1 MIQTLSMMGKRALAT
16 IRSFTPGQM
25 AAVVFGIL
33 ALVAAGILIAR
44 LATPAMTPLYSNL
57 SAADATSITQE
68 LNTMGVGYELTD
80 GGTQIL
86 VAPGDVSTSRLAI
99 SAKGLPS
106 ASDGG
111 YTLLDKQGITTS
123 EFMQNVT
130 YQRALEGELANT
142 IKGIKGVNAAVVHIA
157 IPADSVFTKNTDK
170 PSASVLVTMSGGQ
183 TLDGEQVQAI
193 SNLVASSVPGLTTSA
208 VTITDANGA
217 LLSGGGVAGA
227 ASTQQQA
234 RMETTLAASA
244 QAMLDKVLGP
254 GKSTVNVHAD
264 LDYDQRS
271 TKSQTYAY
279 PSQIPALTNVTASES
294 YSSNGTN
301 GSGSTVV
308 GSPTPV
314 PMPGASSNASSAY
327 QKSSVTQT
335 NPIDSTVTE
344 RTGAPGAVRRLTV
357 SVLVDAAVP
366 QATVTQLQALVG
378 NAVGFDQ
385 ARGDAIQVAQVPF
398 DTSAAT
404 AAKAA
409 ADAAASADR
418 MTMIF
423 DLVRKAGI
431 ALLVL
436 GVLVMAFIA
445 IRRQRRTLLD
455 LEALEALE
463 RERQIGLATLERL
476 DQEGDDLDE
485 ETRAVAQRPTR
496 EAINA
501 ELVDFA
507 AAEPEQV
514 ARVLQ
519 SWMTK
524 G

>member
-1 MIQTLSMMGKRALAT
+1 MIQTLTMMGRRALAT

-25 AAVVFGIL
+25 AAVIFGIL

-44 LATPAMTPLYSNL
+44 LATPPMTPLYSNL

-68 LNTMGVGYELTD
+68 LATMGVGYELTD
-80 GGTQIL
+80 GGTQIM
-86 VAPGDVSTSRLAI
+86 VSPGDVATARLAI
-99 SAKGLPS
+99 NAKGLPS
-106 ASDGG
+106 ASADG

-130 YQRALEGELANT
+130 YQRALEGELAKT
-142 IKGIKGVNAAVVHIA
+142 IEAIKGVNAAVVHLA
-157 IPADSVFTKNTDK
+157 IPADSVFTTSSDK
-170 PSASVLVTMSGGQ
+170 PSASVMVTMSGGQ

-193 SNLVASSVPGLTTSA
+193 ANLVASSVPGLKTSA
-208 VTITDANGA
+208 VTVTDSNGA

-254 GKSTVNVHAD
+254 GKATVNVHAD
-264 LDYDQRS
+264 LDYDVRS

-279 PSQIPALTNVTASES
+279 PSQLPALTNVTASES

-308 GSPTPV
+308 VGSPTAVPV
-314 PMPGASSNASSAY
+314 PGASSNASSAY
-327 QKSSVTQT
+327 QKSSVSET

-344 RTGAPGAVRRLTV
+344 RTGAPGTVSRLTV

-378 NAVGFDQ
+378 NAVGFNQ

-398 DTSAAT
+398 DTTAAT
-404 AAKAA
+404 AAKASA
-409 ADAAASADR
+409 EAAASAER
-418 MTMIF
+418 MAMIF
-423 DLVRKAGI
+423 DLVRKVGVG
-431 ALLVL
+431 LLVL
-436 GVLVMAFIA
+436 GILVMAFIA

-455 LEALEALE
+455 LEALETLE
-463 RERQIGLATLERL
+463 RERQMGLATLERL
-476 DQEGDDLDE
+476 DGDDDSL
-485 ETRAVAQRPTR
+485 AVSQRPTR

-524 G
+524 S

>member
-142 IKGIKGVNAAVVHIA
+142 IKAIKGVNSAIVHIA

-170 PSASVLVTMSGGQ
+170 PSASVMVTMSGGQ

-208 VTITDANGA
+208 VTVTDANGA

-234 RMETTLAASA
+234 RMETALTASA

-264 LDYDQRS
+264 LDYDARS

-314 PMPGASSNASSAY
+314 PLPGASSNASSAY

-335 NPIDSTVTE
+335 NAVDSTVTE

-423 DLVRKAGI
+423 DLVRKLGI
-431 ALLVL
+431 GRLVL

-476 DQEGDDLDE
+476 DEEGAMDE
-485 ETRAVAQRPTR
+485 EALAVNQRPTR

>member
-1 MIQTLSMMGKRALAT
+1 MVS
-16 IRSFTPGQM
+16 
-25 AAVVFGIL
+25 
-33 ALVAAGILIAR
+33 
-44 LATPAMTPLYSNL
+44 
-57 SAADATSITQE
+57 
-68 LNTMGVGYELTD
+68 
-80 GGTQIL
+80 
-86 VAPGDVSTSRLAI
+86 PGDVSTSRLAI

-106 ASDGG
+106 ASADG

-130 YQRALEGELANT
+130 YQRALEGELAKT
-142 IKGIKGVNAAVVHIA
+142 IEAIKGVNAAVVHLA
-157 IPADSVFTKNTDK
+157 IPADSVFTKTSDK
-170 PSASVLVTMSGGQ
+170 PSASVMVTMSGGQ

-193 SNLVASSVPGLTTSA
+193 ANLVASSVPGLTTSA
-208 VTITDANGA
+208 VTVTDSNGA

-254 GKSTVNVHAD
+254 GKATVNVHAD

-279 PSQIPALTNVTASES
+279 PSQLPALTNVTASES

-308 GSPTPV
+308 GSPTAV
-314 PMPGASSNASSAY
+314 PLPGASSNASSAY
-327 QKSSVTQT
+327 QKSSVSQT

-344 RTGAPGAVRRLTV
+344 RTGAPGTVSRLTV

-366 QATVTQLQALVG
+366 QGTVTQLQALVG
-378 NAVGFDQ
+378 NAVGFNQ

-398 DTSAAT
+398 DTTAAT
-404 AAKAA
+404 AAKAS
-409 ADAAASADR
+409 ADAAASAER
-418 MTMIF
+418 MAMIF
-423 DLVRKAGI
+423 DLVRKVGI
-431 ALLVL
+431 GILVL
-436 GVLVMAFIA
+436 GILVMAFIA

-455 LEALEALE
+455 LEALETLE

-476 DQEGDDLDE
+476 DEEGDDDAL
-485 ETRAVAQRPTR
+485 AVNQRPTR

-524 G
+524 S

>member
-1 MIQTLSMMGKRALAT
+1 
-16 IRSFTPGQM
+16 
-25 AAVVFGIL
+25 
-33 ALVAAGILIAR
+33 
-44 LATPAMTPLYSNL
+44 
-57 SAADATSITQE
+57 
-68 LNTMGVGYELTD
+68 
-80 GGTQIL
+80 
-86 VAPGDVSTSRLAI
+86 
-99 SAKGLPS
+99 
-106 ASDGG
+106 
-111 YTLLDKQGITTS
+111 
-123 EFMQNVT
+123 
-130 YQRALEGELANT
+130 
-142 IKGIKGVNAAVVHIA
+142 
-157 IPADSVFTKNTDK
+157 
-170 PSASVLVTMSGGQ
+170 MSGGQ

-193 SNLVASSVPGLTTSA
+193 ANLVASSVPGLTTSA
-208 VTITDANGA
+208 VTVTDSNGA

-254 GKSTVNVHAD
+254 GKATVNVHAD

-279 PSQIPALTNVTASES
+279 PSQLPALTNVTASES

-308 GSPTPV
+308 GSPTAV
-314 PMPGASSNASSAY
+314 PLPGASSNASSAY
-327 QKSSVTQT
+327 QKSSVSQT

-344 RTGAPGAVRRLTV
+344 RTGAPGTVSRLTV

-366 QATVTQLQALVG
+366 QGTVTQLQALVG
-378 NAVGFDQ
+378 NAVGFNQ

-398 DTSAAT
+398 DTTAAT
-404 AAKAA
+404 AAKAS
-409 ADAAASADR
+409 ADAAASAER
-418 MTMIF
+418 MAMIF
-423 DLVRKAGI
+423 DLVRKVGI
-431 ALLVL
+431 GILVL
-436 GVLVMAFIA
+436 GILVMAFIA

-455 LEALEALE
+455 LEALETLE

-476 DQEGDDLDE
+476 DEEGDDDAL
-485 ETRAVAQRPTR
+485 AVNQRPTR

-524 G
+524 S

>member
-57 SAADATSITQE
+57 SAADATAITQE

-86 VAPGDVSTSRLAI
+86 VSPGDVATSRLAI
-99 SAKGLPS
+99 SAKGMPS

-142 IKGIKGVNAAVVHIA
+142 IEGIKGVNSAIVHIA

-170 PSASVLVTMSGGQ
+170 PSASVMVTMSGGQ

-193 SNLVASSVPGLTTSA
+193 SNLVAASVPGLTTSA
-208 VTITDANGA
+208 VTVTDANGA

-234 RMETTLAASA
+234 RMETSLTASA

-301 GSGSTVV
+301 GSGTTVV

-327 QKSSVTQT
+327 QKSAVTET
-335 NPIDSTVTE
+335 NAVDSTVTE

-404 AAKAA
+404 AAAA
-409 ADAAASADR
+409 AAEAAASADR

-423 DLVRKAGI
+423 DLARKAGI
-431 ALLVL
+431 GLLVL

-476 DQEGDDLDE
+476 DEEGAMDE
-485 ETRAVAQRPTR
+485 EALAVNQRPTR

>member
-1 MIQTLSMMGKRALAT
+1 MIQTLNMMARRALAT

-25 AAVVFGIL
+25 AAVIFGIL
-33 ALVAAGILIAR
+33 ALIAAGILIAR

-57 SAADATSITQE
+57 SAADATTITQE

-80 GGTQIL
+80 GGTQIM
-86 VAPGDVSTSRLAI
+86 VSPGDVATARLAI

-106 ASDGG
+106 ASADG

-130 YQRALEGELANT
+130 YQRALEGELAKT
-142 IKGIKGVNAAVVHIA
+142 IEAIKGVNSAVVHIA
-157 IPADSVFTKNTDK
+157 IPADSVFTKSTDK
-170 PSASVLVTMSGGQ
+170 PSASVMVTMAGGQ

-208 VTITDANGA
+208 VTVTDANGA

-234 RMETTLAASA
+234 RMETALAASA
-244 QAMLDKVLGP
+244 QAMLDKVLGV

-301 GSGSTVV
+301 GSGTTVV

-314 PMPGASSNASSAY
+314 PLPGASSNASSAY
-327 QKSSVTQT
+327 QKSAVTQT
-335 NPIDSTVTE
+335 NAVDSTITE
-344 RTGAPGAVRRLTV
+344 RTGAPGAVSRLTV

-378 NAVGFDQ
+378 NAVGFNQ

-398 DTSAAT
+398 DTTAAT
-404 AAKAA
+404 AAKASA
-409 ADAAASADR
+409 EAAASAER
-418 MTMIF
+418 MAMIF
-423 DLVRKAGI
+423 DIVRKAGI

-436 GVLVMAFIA
+436 GILVMAFIA

-455 LEALEALE
+455 LEALETLE
-463 RERQIGLATLERL
+463 RERQIGIATLERL
-476 DQEGDDLDE
+476 DE
-485 ETRAVAQRPTR
+485 EAAEEEALAVNQRPTR